1 MLPCYRGFW
10 VSGDGLAA
18 LDTKWWWWWW
28 RQDDH
33 YHSPTLSWSF
43 TVKGKCSLIEGK
55 WSPFGG
61 EFWKQ
66 IYHLSL
72 AFVHFIKSTRKS
84 WHGSDLPP
92 LSGNARILEV
102 PIPVTYPLF
111 TGRLVGWRKDEGNAG
126 QDTWGWFYPFTGIL
140 CFIGLIID
148 VSKGVLIFHWYN
160 SKVLVSEEE
169 EHPSRHLS
177 LALRFNH

>member
-126 QDTWGWFYPFTGIL
+126 QDTWGLWTIL
-140 CFIGLIID
+140 DEF
-148 VSKGVLIFHWYN
+148 SKNFQTASDPLAHCCAIFLCY
-160 SKVLVSEEE
+160 LGCEM
-169 EHPSRHLS
+169 
-177 LALRFNH
+177 